1 MTLFVYNMLPAL
13 PCAINQLQVVSKE
26 DTGKI
31 VTTIIA
37 YSVVLHL
44 KFTISNNCPKINY
57 SYVVLRSVS

>member
-26 DTGKI
+26 DTGKT

-37 YSVVLHL
+37 YSNVRVCFTFEIY
-44 KFTISNNCPKINY
+44 KFQVIAQK
-57 SYVVLRSVS
+57 

>member
-26 DTGKI
+26 NTGKT

-37 YSVVLHL
+37 YSNVRVCFTFEIY
-44 KFTISNNCPKINY
+44 KFQVIAQK
-57 SYVVLRSVS
+57 